1 MENVMY
7 GILNGFG
14 IEQLLVAFAAGI
26 VAALVKRK
34 IKLDVKRELIVRL
47 VVALGLAAILCA
59 ALKQN
64 YGWLISTA
72 SGGIGLSYVLSGL
85 SSKEKSLSAETFLQT
100 VAPFLKAEDIR
111 AAIKDKESTEEI
123 YSALRPLT
131 GNKMSD
137 DQVKLISGVVSI
149 LKRFGY

>member
-64 YGWLISTA
+64 YG
-72 SGGIGLSYVLSGL
+72 IGLSYVLSGL

-131 GNKMSD
+131 GNRMSD

>member
-64 YGWLISTA
+64 YGWLISQ
-72 SGGIGLSYVLSGL
+72 
-85 SSKEKSLSAETFLQT
+85 KK
-100 VAPFLKAEDIR
+100 R
-111 AAIKDKESTEEI
+111 AC
-123 YSALRPLT
+123 RR
-131 GNKMSD
+131 
-137 DQVKLISGVVSI
+137 KLFCKPSR
-149 LKRFGY
+149 LF

>member
-26 VAALVKRK
+26 AAALIKRK
-34 IKLDVKRELIVRL
+34 IRLDVKRELIVRL

-59 ALKQN
+59 ALEKN

-111 AAIKDKESTEEI
+111 IAIKDKQSTEEI
-123 YSALRPLT
+123 YSALRPLI

-137 DQVKLISGVVSI
+137 DQVKLIAGVVGI

>member
-1 MENVMY
+1 MY

-26 VAALVKRK
+26 AAALIKRK
-34 IKLDVKRELIVRL
+34 IRLDVKRELIVRL

-59 ALKQN
+59 ALGKN

-111 AAIKDKESTEEI
+111 IPIKDKQSTEEI
-123 YSALRPLT
+123 YSALRPLI

-137 DQVKLISGVVSI
+137 DQVKLIAGVVGI

>member
-14 IEQLLVAFAAGI
+14 IEQLLVAFAASV
-26 VAALVKRK
+26 VAALIKRK

-100 VAPFLKAEDIR
+100 VAPFLKTEDIKTAVR
-111 AAIKDKESTEEI
+111 DKESAEDL
-123 YSALRPLT
+123 YSALRPLI
-131 GNKMSD
+131 GEKMSD
-137 DQVKLISGVVSI
+137 DQVKLICGVVSI